1 QPPAHGVVAT
11 FPAVPPGLVQYTP
24 DPGYVG
30 PDSFAYTV
38 RDNAGAVSNQAIA
51 TLSII
56 PNQPPVAADDSAT
69 VQQNTP
75 TSVFVVGNDS
85 DPDGFIDF
93 TSIVITQPPSHGT
106 VALPP
111 ATPLPLPP
119 GFVLYTPNPGYAGPD
134 SFAYTIRDNGGAVS
148 NQAIVR
154 LRVVVNQP
162 PGAVDD
168 SVTVKE
174 NSLAFGFV
182 AENDFDPDGF
192 NDFTSVVVTQPPSHG
207 TLGGPPG
214 VAIDTPNRGYVG
226 PDSFAY
232 TIRDNAGAVSNE
244 ATVRLNVVA
253 NQPPVARDDDIQ
265 TMIGQ
270 VAGIDVLGNDSDP

>member
-134 SFAYTIRDNGGAVS
+134 SFAYTVRDNGGAVS

-154 LRVVVNQP
+154 L
-162 PGAVDD
+162 
-168 SVTVKE
+168 S
-174 NSLAFGFV
+174 
-182 AENDFDPDGF
+182 
-192 NDFTSVVVTQPPSHG
+192 
-207 TLGGPPG
+207 
-214 VAIDTPNRGYVG
+214 
-226 PDSFAY
+226 
-232 TIRDNAGAVSNE
+232 
-244 ATVRLNVVA
+244 VVA
-253 NQPPVARDDDIQ
+253 NQPPVAVDDTANRKANCLALVYKIWDYFQPHGITRNLVGDLIQ
-265 TMIGQ
+265 RPRPRT
-270 VAGIDVLGNDSDP
+270 A